1 MAKVRPSCPTCKH
14 NQFEPEA
21 YEAPLSLTKLTLV
34 QCIKCGTVVGVEF
47 NPVRDFQWE
56 VLVGRVEKIETL
68 LKEMQPPF

>member
-1 MAKVRPSCPTCKH
+1 MAKVKPSCPNCKH

-21 YEAPLSLTKLTLV
+21 YEAPLSLVKLTLV

-47 NPVRDFQWE
+47 NPERDFQWE

-68 LKEMQPPF
+68 LKEMQQTF